1 MIRRFVNIV
10 AENYKSGMYSLH
22 RLDVSKHLFYPC
34 INGRSTSASGGTRS
48 TGENWFP
55 HEHLAQP
62 LNHRQAF
69 FGLVSPR
76 SGEGK
81 VLFINKD
88 GHTLHYDAD
97 SYCASP
103 LPSLQH
109 PEGSS
114 PVSASVARTESK
126 GKKTSTSCIQR
137 DSIQREG
144 LYVIHSTP
152 AGLDSESCFNV
163 LRFGSPDMYTS
174 SFLHRWY
181 WQPLPLPP
189 FVFSPQYKPSLI
201 SSYTVVEGGRTICL
215 SLATEGIGTYC
226 FDTVNLEWRHAGDWM
241 MLPFDGKAEYSPEL
255 KLWLG
260 FSLGTTC
267 VRHRASLPWSTN
279 YRFCIMSGKITLPRS
294 VWQRMKFCTFK

>member
-1 MIRRFVNIV
+1 M
-10 AENYKSGMYSLH
+10 
-22 RLDVSKHLFYPC
+22 
-34 INGRSTSASGGTRS
+34 
-48 TGENWFP
+48 
-55 HEHLAQP
+55 
-62 LNHRQAF
+62 
-69 FGLVSPR
+69 
-76 SGEGK
+76 
-81 VLFINKD
+81 
-88 GHTLHYDAD
+88 
-97 SYCASP
+97 
-103 LPSLQH
+103 PSLQH
-109 PEGSS
+109 PKGSS

-260 FSLGTTC
+260 FSLGSHHQHHLCATSGLSSM
-267 VRHRASLPWSTN
+267 VNKLPV
-279 YRFCIMSGKITLPRS
+279 LHH
-294 VWQRMKFCTFK
+294 VWQDHTPKECMAKDEILYI